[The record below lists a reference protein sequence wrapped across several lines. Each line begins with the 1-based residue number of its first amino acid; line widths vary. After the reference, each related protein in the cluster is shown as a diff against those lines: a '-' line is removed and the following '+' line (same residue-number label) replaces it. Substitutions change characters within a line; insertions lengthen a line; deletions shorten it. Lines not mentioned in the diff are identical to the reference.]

1 MFLTA
6 TRTKKCIIKQLI
18 IMLMHLIY
26 DYAHAH
32 DFVPDCSKTQDC
44 VIKLSILI
52 LLQYNLFLNTII
64 LMKSV
69 IKLLILVLYLTLF
82 LIDLSLK
89 KCLTEFF
96 SEDHFMLQY
105 CPDRHKAQKMCCK
118 AVDSCLSTLKF
129 VPDWFVTDKMIKKL
143 YETLFAN
150 IILLWRFW

>member
-6 TRTKKCIIKQLI
+6 TRTKKYIIKQLI

-32 DFVPDCSKTQDC
+32 DFVPDCFKTQDC
-44 VIKLSILI
+44 VIKLSTLI

-82 LIDLSLK
+82 LIDISLK

-96 SEDHFMLQY
+96 
-105 CPDRHKAQKMCCK
+105 
-118 AVDSCLSTLKF
+118 LK
-129 VPDWFVTDKMIKKL
+129 
-143 YETLFAN
+143 
-150 IILLWRFW
+150 IILCYNIVPIGIRPKKCVVKLLIVVFQH